1 MSSKTCDHHVFCL
14 LPRTR
19 HFARMGICVLVSLI
33 AALSAGIIDP
43 NQALYAFLGGGLL
56 VPNQYGSRPSIFA
69 FVALLSPM
77 ASFCFLFSDHFT
89 AGLEQDA
96 SFVIP
101 RLVSR
106 DAWTLGRLAQLV
118 IFSASFAFLGRL
130 ASAIGLVAL
139 GCNVELSELLGVSFA
154 DALLGFALSLLLV
167 LVTNCLAIKTDSIVA
182 FSIVFAVHAAALVG
196 VGNMPYEMSRAVAPW
211 LLSTQGVLAWLRLDD
226 GLWEWR
232 RGLQRWRVFGLLV
245 YGCCA
250 HRVAD
255 HSPRAHLGCSLI
267 GGPHA
272 RCDCSEP
279 CDQDYSWSHSA

>member
-139 GCNVELSELLGVSFA
+139 GCNVELSELLEVSFA

-211 LLSTQGVLAWLRLDD
+211 LLSTQGVLAW
-226 GLWEWR
+226 
-232 RGLQRWRVFGLLV
+232 
-245 YGCCA
+245 
-250 HRVAD
+250 H
-255 HSPRAHLGCSLI
+255 
-267 GGPHA
+267 
-272 RCDCSEP
+272 DCSGWTMGFGNGVAGFSVGASLV
-279 CDQDYSWSHSA
+279 CLSMGVVLIAWLIIRLVRTWDVL